1 MKRRKTVVAKKVIA
15 KKKVKAAKKTA
26 KPAKKSA
33 PAKKAVKKTAKPAA
47 KKAAAKKQ
55 TKKTIKKVTKAVVKK
70 SVKAKPATK
79 KVAAKAPVKKSAP
92 VKAAAP
98 KAIDYTKAITP
109 LGDRLVIRLT
119 QAERVTP
126 GGLILPDSVSS
137 TSGYL
142 KGEVL
147 AAGQGTYTKKGHHK
161 LLDVKI
167 GDVVL
172 FNEYSSTKVKYNNED
187 LHIVHESDI
196 LGVTR

>member
-1 MKRRKTVVAKKVIA
+1 MA
-15 KKKVKAAKKTA
+15 KKKVKAAKKSAKPVKKSTPSKKA
-26 KPAKKSA
+26 AKKPAK
-33 PAKKAVKKTAKPAA
+33 PVA
-47 KKAAAKKQ
+47 KKAAAKKPF
-55 TKKTIKKVTKAVVKK
+55 KKAIKSVAKKA
-70 SVKAKPATK
+70 VKAKPAA
-79 KVAAKAPVKKSAP
+79 KV
-92 VKAAAP
+92 
-98 KAIDYTKAITP
+98 DYSKAITP

-147 AAGQGTYTKKGHHK
+147 AAGHGTYTKKGHHK

-172 FNEYSSTKVKYNNED
+172 FNEYSSTKVKYNNEE
-187 LHIVHESDI
+187 LHIVHENEI
-196 LGVTR
+196 LGVAE

>member
-1 MKRRKTVVAKKVIA
+1 MGKVTA

-26 KPAKKSA
+26 KPVKPAKKKAA

-47 KKAAAKKQ
+47 KKAAAKKPV
-55 TKKTIKKVTKAVVKK
+55 KKVTKAVVKK
-70 SVKAKPATK
+70 SVKAKP
-79 KVAAKAPVKKSAP
+79 VKKSAP
-92 VKAAAP
+92 AKTAAP
-98 KAIDYTKAITP
+98 KVQPAKPVAKIDYTKAITP

-119 QAERVTP
+119 QTERVTP

-147 AAGQGTYTKKGHHK
+147 AAGHGTYTKKGHHK

-196 LGVTR
+196 LGVTK

>member
-1 MKRRKTVVAKKVIA
+1 MAKKVTA
-15 KKKVKAAKKTA
+15 KKKVKAAKKTV
-26 KPAKKSA
+26 KPAKKPA

-47 KKAAAKKQ
+47 KKTAAKKPV
-55 TKKTIKKVTKAVVKK
+55 KKVTKAVVKK
-70 SVKAKPATK
+70 SVKAKLTK
-79 KVAAKAPVKKSAP
+79 KVATKAPAKKSAP
-92 VKAAAP
+92 VKAMP
-98 KAIDYTKAITP
+98 KAQAAKPVAKIDYTKAITP

-119 QAERVTP
+119 QTERVTP

-147 AAGQGTYTKKGHHK
+147 AAGHGTYTKKGHHK

-196 LGVTR
+196 LGVTTV

>member
-1 MKRRKTVVAKKVIA
+1 MA
-15 KKKVKAAKKTA
+15 KKKVKAAKKSAKPVKKSTPSKKA
-26 KPAKKSA
+26 AKKPAK
-33 PAKKAVKKTAKPAA
+33 PVA
-47 KKAAAKKQ
+47 KKAAAKKP
-55 TKKTIKKVTKAVVKK
+55 VKK
-70 SVKAKPATK
+70 AIKSVAKKAVKAKPAA
-79 KVAAKAPVKKSAP
+79 KV
-92 VKAAAP
+92 
-98 KAIDYTKAITP
+98 DYSKAITP

-147 AAGQGTYTKKGHHK
+147 AAGHGTYTKKGHHK

-172 FNEYSSTKVKYNNED
+172 FNEYSSTKVKYNNEE
-187 LHIVHESDI
+187 LHIVHENEI
-196 LGVTR
+196 LGVAE